1 MHYATAMCSLK
12 SFADFDSVF
21 QDPFD
26 WQWTLAQT
34 VRQGL
39 AFQVFHYQIVDAIM
53 VPTSKRAQM

>member
-26 WQWTLAQT
+26 WRGPL
-34 VRQGL
+34 R
-39 AFQVFHYQIVDAIM
+39 
-53 VPTSKRAQM
+53 KRSAKVSPSRYSITR